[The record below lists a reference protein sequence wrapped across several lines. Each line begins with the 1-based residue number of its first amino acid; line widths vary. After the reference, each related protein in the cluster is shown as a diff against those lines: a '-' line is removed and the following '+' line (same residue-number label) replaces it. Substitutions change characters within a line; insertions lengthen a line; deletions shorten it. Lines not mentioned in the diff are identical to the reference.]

1 MKNYMNNCMH
11 KFLLL
16 LFLLLISKDT
26 IAQEVKD
33 LTLAPDGVLNSLTI
47 LFIDNISEAATPIK
61 EAANRLF
68 WILVPIS
75 IVMLGVKSIFK
86 DGNMQSFMGDLV
98 RLVLITG
105 FYYYLLD
112 NGTAIGHSVID
123 SLTSVTTN
131 ANTGP
136 SELIDLTFNI
146 ASNLNQNIS
155 AGLFNAVT
163 GFILRCMVLVFMFI
177 MFLVVI
183 RLTTLFIC
191 AHILCICGVFVLG
204 LGAISYTRYIAI
216 NFFKSILSMSLEL
229 MTTLLVV
236 NSGCLILKNLKNK
249 SEEIVESGAS
259 FGSSECAVIIF
270 TALFIYILSKYL
282 PEAVSNLVTMTN
294 GRNAKRSNSKISL
307 KIPSINLKK

>member
-1 MKNYMNNCMH
+1 MKN
-11 KFLLL
+11 LI
-16 LFLLLISKDT
+16 LFLILTVICKS
-26 IAQEVKD
+26 ASAGEANS
-33 LTLAPDGVLNSLTI
+33 LTLSPDGVLNSLTL

-75 IVMLGVKSIFK
+75 IVLLGIRNVFK

-98 RLVLITG
+98 KLVLITG
-105 FYYYLLD
+105 FYYFLLD

-123 SLTSVTTN
+123 SLTSVTTS

-146 ASNLNQNIS
+146 ASNLNKNIS

-163 GFILRCMVLVFMFI
+163 GFILRCLVLIFMFI

-183 RLTTLFIC
+183 RFTTLFIC

-204 LGAISYTRYIAI
+204 LGAISFTRYIAV

-236 NSGCLILKNLKNK
+236 NSGCLILKNLKDK

-259 FGSSECAVIIF
+259 VGSSECSVIIF
-270 TALFIYILSKYL
+270 TALFIYILSKHL
-282 PEAVSNLVTMTN
+282 PEVVSNLVIMSHS
-294 GRNAKRSNSKISL
+294 RSAKTSSNRISF
-307 KIPSINLKK
+307 KIPNLNLKK

>member
-1 MKNYMNNCMH
+1 MKH
-11 KFLLL
+11 VL
-16 LFLLLISKDT
+16 LFLVLLLTCKSAP
-26 IAQEVKD
+26 AQEVKD
-33 LTLAPDGVLNSLTI
+33 LTLSPDGVLNSLTL

-75 IVMLGVKSIFK
+75 IVMLGIKSIFK

-98 RLVLITG
+98 KLLLVTG
-105 FYYYLLD
+105 FYYFLLD

-131 ANTGP
+131 SNTGP

-183 RLTTLFIC
+183 KFTTLFIC
-191 AHILCICGVFVLG
+191 AHILCICGV
-204 LGAISYTRYIAI
+204 
-216 NFFKSILSMSLEL
+216 
-229 MTTLLVV
+229 
-236 NSGCLILKNLKNK
+236 
-249 SEEIVESGAS
+249 
-259 FGSSECAVIIF
+259 
-270 TALFIYILSKYL
+270 LF
-282 PEAVSNLVTMTN
+282 
-294 GRNAKRSNSKISL
+294 
-307 KIPSINLKK
+307 

>member
-1 MKNYMNNCMH
+1 MKH
-11 KFLLL
+11 VL
-16 LFLLLISKDT
+16 LFLVLLLTCKSAP
-26 IAQEVKD
+26 AQEIKD
-33 LTLAPDGVLNSLTI
+33 LTLSPDGVLNSLTL

-75 IVMLGVKSIFK
+75 IVMLGIKSTFK

-98 RLVLITG
+98 KLLLVTG
-105 FYYYLLD
+105 FYYFLLD

-131 ANTGP
+131 SNTGP

-183 RLTTLFIC
+183 KFTTLFIC

-229 MTTLLVV
+229 MTTLLVI

-249 SEEIVESGAS
+249 SQEIVESGS
-259 FGSSECAVIIF
+259 SVGSSECSVIIF

-294 GRNAKRSNSKISL
+294 GRNAKRSNSRISL

>member
-1 MKNYMNNCMH
+1 MKH
-11 KFLLL
+11 VL
-16 LFLLLISKDT
+16 LFLVLLLTCKSAP
-26 IAQEVKD
+26 AQEVKD
-33 LTLAPDGVLNSLTI
+33 LTLSPDGVLNSLTL

-75 IVMLGVKSIFK
+75 IVMLGIKSIFK

-98 RLVLITG
+98 KLLLVTG
-105 FYYYLLD
+105 FYYFLLD

-131 ANTGP
+131 SNTGP

-183 RLTTLFIC
+183 KFTTLFIC
-191 AHILCICGVFVLG
+191 AHILCICGVCGVG

-229 MTTLLVV
+229 MTTLLVI

-249 SEEIVESGAS
+249 SQEIVESGS
-259 FGSSECAVIIF
+259 SVGSSECSVIIF

-294 GRNAKRSNSKISL
+294 GRNAKRSNGRISL

>member
-1 MKNYMNNCMH
+1 MKH
-11 KFLLL
+11 VL
-16 LFLLLISKDT
+16 LFLVLLLTCKSAP
-26 IAQEVKD
+26 AQEIKD
-33 LTLAPDGVLNSLTI
+33 LTLSPDGVLNSLTL

-75 IVMLGVKSIFK
+75 IVMLGIKSIFK

-98 RLVLITG
+98 KLLLVTG
-105 FYYYLLD
+105 FYYFLLD

-131 ANTGP
+131 SNTGP

-183 RLTTLFIC
+183 KFTTLFIC

-229 MTTLLVV
+229 MTTLLVI
-236 NSGCLILKNLKNK
+236 NSGCLILKN
-249 SEEIVESGAS
+249 
-259 FGSSECAVIIF
+259 GS
-270 TALFIYILSKYL
+270 YQK
-282 PEAVSNLVTMTN
+282 
-294 GRNAKRSNSKISL
+294 
-307 KIPSINLKK
+307 